1 MKQITK
7 KITSVKSIKKDRKKE
22 CKKG

>member
-7 KITSVKSIKKDRKKE
+7 KITSVKSIKKDGKKE